1 MAEPK
6 TPEPATL
13 EDILKSVESLR
24 QAVVGQSSAA
34 AAATSA
40 LEAKGDKMSA
50 HSDRLFG
57 LLQTKID
64 NLVRQLHAAEEGQK
78 KTNKMV
84 QDLLKSAAKSE
95 AAAAERPSAEQ
106 RLKTASTLAATIN
119 QAKKSEEREAAA
131 EAASN
136 AEGERNGKPMMNYY
150 ARQMTEDRWANN
162 VFLVGDEHWNCLKT
176 ADEEVAK
183 EIKRLEAEP
192 KYNFR
197 VVSKPGETIERLYDV
212 IRGKLLFAVPP
223 RAHKIVVSVGA
234 KDLLDTRLMT
244 LSQESGLALV

>member
-24 QAVVGQSSAA
+24 QAVTGQSSTA
-34 AAATSA
+34 A
-40 LEAKGDKMSA
+40 LEAKVDKMSA

-64 NLVRQLHAAEEGQK
+64 NLVRQLHAVEEGQK

-119 QAKKSEEREAAA
+119 QAKKSEEREAAEA
-131 EAASN
+131 E

-197 VVSKPGETIERLYDV
+197 VVSKPGETIERLYDM

-223 RAHKIVVSVGA
+223 RAHKVVVSVGA

-244 LSQESGLALV
+244 LSQESGLTLAFV